1 MTCERNLD
9 LALNK
14 QESKNARVLLWIRTF
29 VHAVLGHL
37 TVNICGS

>member
-14 QESKNARVLLWIRTF
+14 QESKNARVYFGSGLLIMEF
-29 VHAVLGHL
+29 
-37 TVNICGS
+37 